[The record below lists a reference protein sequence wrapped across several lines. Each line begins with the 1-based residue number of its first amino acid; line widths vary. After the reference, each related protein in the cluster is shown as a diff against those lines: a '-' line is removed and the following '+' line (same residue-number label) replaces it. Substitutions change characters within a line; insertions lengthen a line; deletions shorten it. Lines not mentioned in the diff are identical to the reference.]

1 MDPAVTTRTWILDD
15 DWATCTIGAAA
26 GIIGQRSMFLVLREA
41 VTGVRQGC
49 AGGLRGLLGQ
59 PARRGHADPGGH
71 CRAVSWLR
79 WPGRRGGYCPG
90 FHIACFLSFSLR

>member
-1 MDPAVTTRTWILDD
+1 MKRTRILDD
-15 DWATCTIGAAA
+15 DPATCAIGVMA
-26 GIIGQRSMFLVLREA
+26 GIIGQRSTFLVLREA

-49 AGGLRGLLGQ
+49 AGGLGALPGQ

-71 CRAVSWLR
+71 CRAVSGLP

-90 FHIACFLSFSLR
+90 FHIACFLSFSSLR